1 MPVQRHLTA
10 VVVVAAGRGTRA
22 AGGCGRP
29 GDCPSNTVNS
39 PASRCCGARLP
50 SSSAIRDVDQV
61 VAVIHVDDLDRYYRE
76 ATTGLA
82 AKLLE
87 PAIGG
92 STRQASVL
100 AGLEDPG
107 QALPVPPTWCWSTTR
122 RDHSPTNALITGW
135 SARRGRGRGAIAA
148 VPVADTLKR
157 TDRSGVIIDT
167 VDRSSL
173 WRAQTPQAFHLDDL
187 LAAHGRRRRPA
198 ATISPTMRRSP
209 SGSGLEV
216 TVVTGSEQNRK
227 LTTDDDILLADRH
240 LRAEAALAAGE
251 TRSATGFDVH
261 RTMPGDHLMLCGV
274 RIAADFTLE
283 GHSDADVAL
292 HALTDAVLGT
302 IGADDIGVHF
312 PPSDSR
318 WRGASSDLLPRP
330 CGRTAARARRRTV
343 AARRHHPVRTP
354 EDRPVPPRRCANG
367 LLRSRRFH
375 VERVSIKAT
384 TTERLGFTGRGEGIA
399 ALATAT
405 VRLPF

>member
-1 MPVQRHLTA
+1 MDRSRSPTA

-22 AGGCGRP
+22 HGEFAAALPLPKQYRELAGQPMLRRTLAVFVGH
-29 GDCPSNTVNS
+29 
-39 PASRCCGARLP
+39 A
-50 SSSAIRDVDQV
+50 DVDHV
-61 VAVIHVDDLDRYYRE
+61 VAVIHADDLDRYS
-76 ATTGLA
+76 A
-82 AKLLE
+82 AASGFGGKLLA

-92 STRQASVL
+92 ATRQASVL
-100 AGLEDPG
+100 AGLETLG
-107 QALPVPPTWCWSTTR
+107 GLPVPPATVLVHDAAR
-122 RDHSPTNALITGW
+122 PFADPGLIDRLVEQT
-135 SARRGRGRGAIAA
+135 ARGRGAIAA

-167 VDRSSL
+167 VDRSGL
-173 WRAQTPQAFHLDDL
+173 WRAQTPQAFHFGDL
-187 LAAHGRRRRPA
+187 LAAHRRAASSGRSDFTDDA
-198 ATISPTMRRSP
+198 AIAEWV
-209 SGSGLEV
+209 GLEV

-227 LTTDDDILLADRH
+227 LTSDDDIVLADRY

-318 WRGASSDLLPRP
+318 WRGASSDLFL
-330 CGRTAARARRRTV
+330 AHAVELLRARGGELSLLDLTILCERPKIGPFRSQMRERI
-343 AARRHHPVRTP
+343 AAISTI
-354 EDRPVPPRRCANG
+354 
-367 LLRSRRFH
+367 S